1 MKNTKNKKSLKNNKK
16 SLRNNKKS
24 LKNNKKSLKNNKKSL
39 KNNKKGLKNNKKHIG
54 GAAFAASNADSIPLH
69 ASGVI
74 PSLRDWRTNRNTSKV
89 VEGHLN
95 RIRSWL
101 YSGKTLTESER
112 KKLTI
117 IILFYI
123 SRIDLEHSL
132 TTLFKTN
139 YHKLFSNERM
149 NEGDQN
155 SLIRRL
161 IDDTDINYSDKQT
174 IKRYFDN
181 TLEPG
186 RDIWEKI
193 YNILNNFYDEQKNK
207 VQRPRHGLSPLGKAA
222 MFSSFT

>member
-1 MKNTKNKKSLKNNKK
+1 LKNNKK
-16 SLRNNKKS
+16 S
-24 LKNNKKSLKNNKKSL
+24 
-39 KNNKKGLKNNKKHIG
+39 LKNNKKHIG

-74 PSLRDWRTNRNTSKV
+74 PSLRDWRTDRNTSKF

-101 YSGKTLTESER
+101 YYGKTLTESER

-161 IDDTDINYSDKQT
+161 IDDTDIKRSHKQT
-174 IKRYFDN
+174 IKEYFVD
-181 TLEPG
+181 TLNPT
-186 RDIWEKI
+186 RDKWEI
-193 YNILNNFYDEQKNK
+193 LYNILNNFYDEQKNK
-207 VQRPRHGLSPLGKAA
+207 VQRPQHGLSTFGKAA
-222 MFSSFT
+222 MFSFT